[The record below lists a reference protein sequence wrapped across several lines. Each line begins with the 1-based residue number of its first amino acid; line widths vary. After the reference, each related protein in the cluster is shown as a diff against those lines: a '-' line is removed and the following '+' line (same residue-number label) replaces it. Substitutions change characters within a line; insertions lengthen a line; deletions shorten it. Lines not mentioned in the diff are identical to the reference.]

1 MYLMYVMY
9 VSMPQTRG
17 DLLRCST
24 KHCNS
29 VTPVAKSKVP
39 TAGRTMPG
47 CGTKYIQSPTPKI
60 TTSGQVDEQSEE
72 GAGKDWEDENESMT
86 DKIRQNI
93 ESNIKLLYNHLL

>member
-1 MYLMYVMY
+1 MYVMY

-17 DLLRCST
+17 DRLRFST

-60 TTSGQVDEQSEE
+60 TTSGQVEQSEE
-72 GAGKDWEDENESMT
+72 GAGKDWEVENESMT
-86 DKIRQNI
+86 DKIRQKLKYR
-93 ESNIKLLYNHLL
+93 IKYQVTV